1 MRRCLRITTPGG
13 VLHPALIKYELLSM
27 FCFFSGCIGHRYRNC
42 EKNTNKIPISY
53 MLFGSWLGGVDVL
66 SSMLLEWVINSE
78 ASVADGEEIAF
89 QTTSDDHN

>member
-1 MRRCLRITTPGG
+1 
-13 VLHPALIKYELLSM
+13 
-27 FCFFSGCIGHRYRNC
+27 
-42 EKNTNKIPISY
+42 